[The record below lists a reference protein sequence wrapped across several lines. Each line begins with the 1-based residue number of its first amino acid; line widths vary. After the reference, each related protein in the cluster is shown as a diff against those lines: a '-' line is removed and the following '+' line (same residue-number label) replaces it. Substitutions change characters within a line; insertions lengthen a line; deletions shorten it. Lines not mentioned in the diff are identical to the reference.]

1 MYKSSRTRLH
11 IQVSG
16 MIGGKIMKT
25 ETMSFKVAL
34 NNEAKKMGDFHDVEI
49 HVRRPADIPTIV
61 WDFAIAAYKVRL
73 QGQIRN
79 NWSQFVADTFPKTL
93 SFGESLYVKT
103 KSAKITVDTAA
114 DFLNT
119 GSAEE
124 ILVKKI
130 DLLEKME
137 VEVPQ
142 ELRDRLETLRR
153 QQ

>member
-1 MYKSSRTRLH
+1 ME
-11 IQVSG
+11 
-16 MIGGKIMKT
+16 T
-25 ETMSFKVAL
+25 ETITFKVAMD
-34 NNEAKKMGDFHDVEI
+34 NEAKKAGEFHSVEI
-49 HVRRPADIPTIV
+49 HVKRPDGIPTIV
-61 WDFAIAAYKVRL
+61 WDFANATYKVRL

-124 ILVKKI
+124 VLVKKI